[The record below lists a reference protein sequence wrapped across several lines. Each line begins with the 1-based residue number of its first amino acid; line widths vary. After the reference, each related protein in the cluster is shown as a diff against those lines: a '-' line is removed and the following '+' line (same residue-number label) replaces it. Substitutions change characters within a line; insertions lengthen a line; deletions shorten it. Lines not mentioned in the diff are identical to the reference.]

1 MKFISLSQELDT
13 LLLIIINL
21 HRWRNNNEHLCNA
34 RHSRLMNLY
43 QKMNLSHFLNDRICY
58 TKKKKRVFI
67 KTRQCQKKKKCSFTG
82 WINDTEKISF
92 FLTKYNKLRIKL
104 INTTRN
110 IWWLLNWRKQ
120 LNLILEFQEL
130 ERRILRRNS

>member
-1 MKFISLSQELDT
+1 
-13 LLLIIINL
+13 
-21 HRWRNNNEHLCNA
+21 
-34 RHSRLMNLY
+34 
-43 QKMNLSHFLNDRICY
+43 
-58 TKKKKRVFI
+58 
-67 KTRQCQKKKKCSFTG
+67 
-82 WINDTEKISF
+82 
-92 FLTKYNKLRIKL
+92 LTKYNKLRIKL